1 MKIMIT
7 WLKLMTNFNMAQ
19 VTVCKNFLAHTRVIR
34 TTLSISFSDQMI
46 TLASKIANFLF
57 SNFESTTIKI
67 FFILSSFMLNFYNG
81 SHLHIHSKSFNG
93 WNWIVWHAKIED
105 ITLFQFLLKTKF
117 FSENARFYFQII
129 ILFQK
134 AFFQMLRQSL
144 FWKERFASI
153 IFCIISIIFVL

>member
-1 MKIMIT
+1 
-7 WLKLMTNFNMAQ
+7 MAQ
-19 VTVCKNFLAHTRVIR
+19 VTVCKNFLAYTRVIR

-46 TLASKIANFLF
+46 TLASKIAHFLF

>member
-1 MKIMIT
+1 MAH
-7 WLKLMTNFNMAQ
+7 NFI
-19 VTVCKNFLAHTRVIR
+19 LAYTHVIR
-34 TTLSISFSDQMI
+34 TTMSISFSDQMI
-46 TLASKIANFLF
+46 TLASKIAHFLF

-105 ITLFQFLLKTKF
+105 ITLFQFLLKTNF

>member
-1 MKIMIT
+1 MAR
-7 WLKLMTNFNMAQ
+7 NFI
-19 VTVCKNFLAHTRVIR
+19 LAYTHVIR

-46 TLASKIANFLF
+46 TLASKIAHFLF

-81 SHLHIHSKSFNG
+81 SHLHINSKSFNG

-117 FSENARFYFQII
+117 FFRECQ
-129 ILFQK
+129 ILFPNNNPLSK
-134 AFFQMLRQSL
+134 SFLSNAQSL